1 MYNVCQKFFN
11 EINKQEVV
19 RNRYKREKVF
29 SLFIW
34 EPLKLQILV
43 LYTLINRALS

>member
-19 RNRYKREKVF
+19 RNQNRYKRGKFPAFYLGTVKVTNIGF
-29 SLFIW
+29 VYS
-34 EPLKLQILV
+34 
-43 LYTLINRALS
+43 N